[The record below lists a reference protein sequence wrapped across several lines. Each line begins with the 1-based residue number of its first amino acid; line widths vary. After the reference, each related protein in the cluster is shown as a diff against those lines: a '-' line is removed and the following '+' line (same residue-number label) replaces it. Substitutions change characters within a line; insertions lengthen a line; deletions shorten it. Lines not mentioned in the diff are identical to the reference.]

1 MKILAMMWKDIL
13 LRFSSRI
20 ELLFFFILPM
30 IFTFLLSGVGGNQG
44 EDVSLLL
51 VVDEDQSY
59 LSGELVNIIQEKR
72 TGEVQLVTS
81 QEAERQYE
89 AQDVLVWIKIPAGF
103 ANTLMEGGSAE
114 VQIYKTPNNFSAN
127 AGESAIRA
135 GVSTFNQALAIAL
148 RSLEFADQLQPFQT
162 DPEKQN
168 YFLRSLEKA
177 RESLAVL
184 PSRLIK
190 KVVFINEVEEIDS
203 AAQASAGQL
212 VSWVMI
218 PLVGTSALL
227 AWERTGKTLARFLT
241 TPTRTSSYILGTASA
256 QLSISLVQML
266 VLMAFGALVLKL
278 PWEQSPLG
286 LAMMMV
292 SFGLAAV
299 ASGMMLGAFV
309 KSPRAAN
316 NLSIMISMLFALL
329 GGCWWPLEL
338 FPPLMRK
345 LAQIFPTYWAM
356 QGFSTLLSRGGTYQ
370 DVLPFTLVLLGFAL
384 VFFSV
389 GIIFFRYE

>member
-20 ELLFFFILPM
+20 ELLFFFILPV

-59 LSGELVNIIQEKR
+59 LSRALVNMIQEKR
-72 TGEVQLVTS
+72 TGEVDLVTS
-81 QEAERQYE
+81 QEAERQFE

-114 VQIYKTPNNFSAN
+114 VQVYKTPNNISAS
-127 AGESAIRA
+127 AGESSIRA
-135 GVSTFNQALAIAL
+135 GVSAFNQALAIAM
-148 RSLEFADQLQPFQT
+148 RSLEVADQLQPFQA
-162 DPEKQN
+162 DPEKQA
-168 YFLRSLEKA
+168 YFQRSFETA
-177 RESLAVL
+177 SESLAAL
-184 PSRLIK
+184 PSRLLIRS
-190 KVVFINEVEEIDS
+190 VLINEVEEIDA

-227 AWERTGKTLARFLT
+227 AWDRTGKTLARFLT

-256 QLSISLVQML
+256 QLSISLFQML

-278 PWEQSPLG
+278 PWGQSPLG
-286 LAMMMV
+286 LAMVMV

-316 NLSIMISMLFALL
+316 SLSIMISMLFALL

-345 LAQIFPTYWAM
+345 LAQIFPTYWVM
-356 QGFSTLLSRGGTYQ
+356 QGFTTLLSRGGSYQ
-370 DVLPFTLVLLGFAL
+370 DVLPFTLVLLAFAL
-384 VFFSV
+384 VFFTI